1 MKGVNGRSFALFVLL
16 AFLYRFLSKRVIAKG
31 AKGSEEAIVRAREAI
46 MSAVRKVNNCN
57 GRYTHVSNESMAFDK
72 RKSSSQQYSMWSG
85 KSGAS
90 QKWQSDTGNKPL
102 CLDCSELNKKNR

>member
-1 MKGVNGRSFALFVLL
+1 MKGVMVDLLLCSFCWL
-16 AFLYRFLSKRVIAKG
+16 FLYRFLSKRVIAKG

-90 QKWQSDTGNKPL
+90 QKWQSGTGNKPL

>member
-1 MKGVNGRSFALFVLL
+1 MVDLLLCSFCWL
-16 AFLYRFLSKRVIAKG
+16 FLYRFLSKRVIAKG

-72 RKSSSQQYSMWSG
+72 RNHHHNNTQCGPGSQVLLKNRQSG
-85 KSGAS
+85 
-90 QKWQSDTGNKPL
+90 TGNKPL
-102 CLDCSELNKKNR
+102 CLDCSELNKRTDDF